1 MAARV
6 ETAMTAVDKKELFNE
21 YTRALREDSA
31 ALFVGAGLSVAA
43 GYVDWKTL
51 LKEIAEDLGLDV
63 SRESDL
69 IAVAQFHVN
78 HRQGRDRIN

>member
-1 MAARV
+1 MP
-6 ETAMTAVDKKELFNE
+6 DGINE

-31 ALFVGAGLSVAA
+31 AMFVGAGFSVGA

-63 SRESDL
+63 SRKSDL
-69 IAVAQFHVN
+69 IALAQFHVN
-78 HRQGRDRIN
+78 